1 MKNWLEIESDV
12 QAVKATIDC
21 THDRSDPRYS
31 RRACIDCNA
40 GRSHNLALDFARLA
54 IREYHRT
61 ALERGLSEHPDDLEK
76 YIERA
81 LDSALEAES

>member
-40 GRSHNLALDFARLA
+40 GR
-54 IREYHRT
+54 EYHRT